1 MFCSQCG
8 KELEENTL
16 VCPKCGAG
24 IGKRREDKDVVEN
37 TKKNRIKEGGP
48 VLGKMTR
55 KTVGNTLS
63 YMF

>member
-37 TKKNRIKEGGP
+37 TKKNRIKEGEACS
-48 VLGKMTR
+48 GKNDKENR
-55 KTVGNTLS
+55 G
-63 YMF
+63 